1 MKFRKLVFL
10 TILNWLFDIFIF
22 YIKFNSKFLVYK
34 KYDEWIHF
42 EKFWDNL
49 VFTPI
54 TAGDSDNENVFVEVR
69 SVEDQTKLV

>member
-1 MKFRKLVFL
+1 MTYSFL
-10 TILNWLFDIFIF
+10 TSNLIP
-22 YIKFNSKFLVYK
+22 SFLVYK

-42 EKFWDNL
+42 EKFWYNL